1 MLITM
6 ESVGAGWY
14 GVTGPVAIGIQV
26 GVGRGG
32 WGKGGG
38 EEEMEGEHG

>member
-14 GVTGPVAIGIQV
+14 GVTGPVAIGIK
-26 GVGRGG
+26 VGRGG

-38 EEEMEGEHG
+38 EEEIEGEHG